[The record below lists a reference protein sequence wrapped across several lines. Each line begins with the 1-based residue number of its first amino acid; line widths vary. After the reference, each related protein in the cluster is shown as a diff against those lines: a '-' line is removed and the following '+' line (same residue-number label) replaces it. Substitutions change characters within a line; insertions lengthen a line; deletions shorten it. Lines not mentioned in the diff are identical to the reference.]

1 MYKLITDIL
10 AENNMEDFGIVMN
23 SIHEIEGEEN
33 VFGFRA
39 SFMNCP
45 FSCEDYYLN
54 IKTRKIE
61 L

>member
-1 MYKLITDIL
+1 MYKLITEIL

-23 SIHEIEGEEN
+23 SIHEIENEPN
-33 VFGFRA
+33 VIGFRA
-39 SFMNCP
+39 SLDNCP
-45 FSCEDYYLN
+45 FSAEDYYLN